1 MGISPISPI
10 GALAGA
16 AAVSGITST
25 SSAENIR
32 ASLTKLEQQ
41 REEYKRSADD
51 TLRRREMNSLD
62 QRIKNLQQRLDRMD
76 SEEQEDGE
84 CQTCKNRKYQDGS
97 DDPGVSFKTASKITG
112 SAEAAVRSHEYEHV
126 NRNRAKADREDK
138 EIVYQSVIIK
148 HGICPE
154 CGDVYVTGGETTTVT
169 RTVPKEDSETGNT
182 LSRTDPRFEA
192 GLFDSAEEKGKLLNI
207 VA

>member
-51 TLRRREMNSLD
+51 TLRRREINSLD
-62 QRIKNLQQRLDRMD
+62 QRINNLRQRLDRMD

-169 RTVPKEDSETGNT
+169 RTVPKDDSETGNT